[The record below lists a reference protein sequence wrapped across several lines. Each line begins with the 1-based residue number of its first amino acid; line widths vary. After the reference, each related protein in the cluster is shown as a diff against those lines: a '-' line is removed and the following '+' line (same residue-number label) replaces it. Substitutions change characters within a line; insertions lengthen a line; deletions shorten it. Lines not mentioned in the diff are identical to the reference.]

1 MALSCILPFSVQL
14 TGSQG
19 CRLHPSIISCAKP
32 SKSGREPRK
41 QQPQQRQIRRRR
53 LKQEDPQ
60 SKVHASEH
68 YWEPYLERHIR
79 RVREQGIN
87 INDDVEKLK
96 LRTENKFEL
105 ILDLAETANEFLVN
119 HPEESIRKKPG
130 LKVISDAINQT
141 GTVEVEDAYPDATF
155 EFLEELGMF

>member
-1 MALSCILPFSVQL
+1 MMMEDDQVKKGWKQNRLFLLDCMVGYQPTSDSFESCRAWV
-14 TGSQG
+14 
-19 CRLHPSIISCAKP
+19 K
-32 SKSGREPRK
+32 
-41 QQPQQRQIRRRR
+41 
-53 LKQEDPQ
+53 KQEDPQ